1 MDKPSASPHG
11 VILLLAVA
19 TLLNYVD
26 RSNLSTAA
34 PLLQVELS
42 LSNTQMGVLLSAFFW
57 VYAPAQILAGW
68 LVHRY
73 SIRVVL
79 AAGVVL
85 WSAATG
91 LTGLVSG
98 FASILVLR
106 LLLGLGESVTFP
118 SWQLIVATHT
128 LEHERGR
135 ANGIIG
141 SGQGIGPMLGTLFG
155 GLAMARFGWRFMFV
169 GLGILTVLWLWP
181 WFVVTR
187 NGLAGPVEAHNT
199 ASVSYGA
206 ILRTREFWGA
216 ALAHFSNNYAFY
228 FIITWLPT
236 YLVRAGGLSIPQM
249 AGVVAAIYAVYS
261 ATTVAAGLVAD
272 RWIARGGSPT
282 RVRKAFL
289 LTSAIGTAAAIGGSA
304 IADPRIIVWLLG
316 ASGVF
321 FGLATSNGF
330 AVTATLAGPRAAGRW
345 AGAQNVAG
353 QLAGV
358 VSPLATGLIVDQ
370 TRSFAAAFAT
380 AGAVAL
386 IAALGWGLVIRR
398 VATVQW
404 ADDVVTAPVVAAMV
418 ASR

>member
-1 MDKPSASPHG
+1 MERPPAAPQA
-11 VILLLAVA
+11 VILVLALA

-34 PLLQVELS
+34 PLLQDELS
-42 LSNTQMGVLLSAFFW
+42 LSNTQMGILLSAFFW

-73 SIRVVL
+73 SIRLVL
-79 AAGVVL
+79 AGGVLL
-85 WSAATG
+85 WAAATG
-91 LTGLVSG
+91 VTGFVSG
-98 FASILVLR
+98 FAAILVLR

-128 LEHERGR
+128 VEHERGR

-141 SGQGIGPMLGTLFG
+141 SGQGIGPMLGSLFG
-155 GLAMARFGWRFMFV
+155 GLAMARFGWRVMFI
-169 GLGILTVLWLWP
+169 GLGLLTVLWLWP

-187 NGLAGPVEAHNT
+187 HGLARPASAHG
-199 ASVSYGA
+199 APSVSYGA

-216 ALAHFSNNYAFY
+216 ALSHFSNNYAFY

-236 YLVRAGGLSIPQM
+236 FLVRAGGFSVSQM
-249 AGVVAAIYAVYS
+249 AGIVAAIYAVYS
-261 ATTVAAGLVAD
+261 AATVAAGLLSD

-289 LTSAIGTAAAIGGSA
+289 ITSAAGTAVTIGASA
-304 IADPRIIVWLLG
+304 IVAPAVTVWLLG
-316 ASGVF
+316 AAGLF

-330 AVTATLAGPRAAGRW
+330 AVTATLAGPHAAGRW

-358 VSPLATGLIVDQ
+358 LSPLVTGFLVDR
-370 TRSFAAAFAT
+370 TGRFAMAFGIAAAFA
-380 AGAVAL
+380 L
-386 IAALGWGLVIRR
+386 LAALGWGVVIRR
-398 VATVQW
+398 VAEVAW
-404 ADDVVTAPVVAAMV
+404 ADHPQ
-418 ASR
+418 S